1 MWRIRGNSGMNIP
14 YNRTHGEVSSY
25 AEGFRDGGKS
35 ASVKYEADLQRALKT
50 NEELLE
56 LLESYRKFA
65 DKVIEISEKN

>member
-1 MWRIRGNSGMNIP
+1 MNTP

-25 AEGFRDGGKS
+25 AEGFRDGEKS